1 MKRFAICS
9 AFLLVCT
16 LPLAAQNNDVKFIA
30 DTLVVQADGTY
41 EADPDLATL
50 TFDISSQ
57 DKELKPA
64 YENASQAMQKI
75 VALAAKN
82 DVKKEDVS
90 SGVLTVVPYYSG
102 DWKKTREIISRAGT
116 NRYQGARF
124 LKAWRDPRGFRHK
137 RHHRPS
143 IAYVLPRR

>member
-64 YENASQAMQKI
+64 LRERLASHAEN
-75 VALAAKN
+75 
-82 DVKKEDVS
+82 
-90 SGVLTVVPYYSG
+90 
-102 DWKKTREIISRAGT
+102 R
-116 NRYQGARF
+116 GAR
-124 LKAWRDPRGFRHK
+124 
-137 RHHRPS
+137 S
-143 IAYVLPRR
+143 EE